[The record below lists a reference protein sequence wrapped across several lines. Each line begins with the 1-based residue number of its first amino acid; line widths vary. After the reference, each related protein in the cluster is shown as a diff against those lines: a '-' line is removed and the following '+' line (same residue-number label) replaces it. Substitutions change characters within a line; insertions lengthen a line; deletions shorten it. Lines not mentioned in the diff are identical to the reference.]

1 LKLDLANNTSA
12 RQNRRFNM
20 LTIEGI
26 YDGQKI
32 EPLKEIPFKKKKK
45 VVITFLDEVL
55 ENTGLELEIDPIR
68 ALRGCAKGSDLTKKM
83 LESRREDIGLEQRKW
98 RK

>member
-1 LKLDLANNTSA
+1 
-12 RQNRRFNM
+12 M

-32 EPLKEIPFKKKKK
+32 EPLKPIPFKERKK
-45 VVITFLDEVL
+45 VLITFFNEAVEDS
-55 ENTGLELEIDPIR
+55 GLELRIDPIK
-68 ALRGCAKGSDLTKKM
+68 ALRGCGKGSDLTKRL
-83 LESRREDIGLEQRKW
+83 LESRREDIELEEAKW

>member
-1 LKLDLANNTSA
+1 
-12 RQNRRFNM
+12 M

-32 EPLKEIPFKKKKK
+32 EPLKEIPFTKK

-55 ENTGLELEIDPIR
+55 ENTGVELGIDPIK

-83 LESRREDIGLEQRKW
+83 LESRREDIELEEAKW

>member
-1 LKLDLANNTSA
+1 
-12 RQNRRFNM
+12 M

-32 EPLKEIPFKKKKK
+32 EPLKEIPFKKK

-55 ENTGLELEIDPIR
+55 ENTGLELGIDPIR
-68 ALRGCAKGSDLTKKM
+68 ALRGCAKGSNLTEKM
-83 LESRREDIGLEQRKW
+83 LESRREDIELEEAKW

>member
-1 LKLDLANNTSA
+1 
-12 RQNRRFNM
+12 M

-26 YDGQKI
+26 YDGKTI

-55 ENTGLELEIDPIR
+55 ENTGLELGIDPIR
-68 ALRGCAKGSDLTKKM
+68 ALRGCAKGSNLNEKM
-83 LESRREDIGLEQRKW
+83 LESRREDIELEEAKW